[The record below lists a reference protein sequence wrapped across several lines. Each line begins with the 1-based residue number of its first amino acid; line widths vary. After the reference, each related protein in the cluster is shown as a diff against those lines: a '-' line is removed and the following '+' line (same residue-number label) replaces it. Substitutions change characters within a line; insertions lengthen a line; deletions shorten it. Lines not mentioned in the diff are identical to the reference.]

1 MQQNAAMTNNDTTS
15 SDTAGD
21 GMTGSDTAGD
31 GMTGSDMTGSDMTGN
46 DRANH
51 SDPANHGGYERFT
64 VKQRLTMMVNRY
76 EIRSVN
82 ADGGEGPLIAMA
94 QQKRMAF
101 KEQVTFYTDETRTQ
115 PVFGFKARKRLDL
128 GATYDVTDAS
138 GTPIGTFR
146 KEFAKS
152 LLRSTWQ
159 LSAADGLQATG
170 TERNHT
176 IAVVRRI
183 WGLVPFI
190 GEIPVPFLFHFDFT
204 APDGSIVL
212 SSVRRRSLRDRYDV
226 ELPAAPNGWRLD
238 WRVGAAMAVALDALQ
253 SR

>member
-1 MQQNAAMTNNDTTS
+1 MPARDVPENVDMTNNDMTS
-15 SDTAGD
+15 SD
-21 GMTGSDTAGD
+21 MTNNELTNEDTA
-31 GMTGSDMTGSDMTGN
+31 N
-46 DRANH
+46 DA
-51 SDPANHGGYERFT
+51 GYERFT
-64 VKQRLTMMVNRY
+64 VKQRMTMMVNRY
-76 EIRSVN
+76 EIRSVD
-82 ADGGEGPLIAMA
+82 ADGGEGRLIAMA

-101 KEQVTFYTDETRTQ
+101 KEQVTFYTDEARTQ

-138 GTPIGTFR
+138 GTPIGSFR

-159 LSAADGLQATG
+159 LTAADGLQAMG
-170 TERNHT
+170 TERNHA
-176 IAVVRRI
+176 IAIVRRV
-183 WGLVPFI
+183 WGMLPII

-212 SSVRRRSLRDRYDV
+212 TSVRRRSLRDRYDV
-226 ELPAAPNGWRLD
+226 ELPTAPNGWRLD